1 MGGIRL
7 SDDQLHVG
15 REPNDLDDLAIEFSA
30 ILADLEIEHVFVAG
44 YLAILTGRTR
54 MTEDIDVIV
63 EPLTESE
70 VASLVEA
77 LDAND
82 FWGPAMPLDEMYG
95 NLDAGTNSWVAPDGQ
110 TTPHLEVKFPTDE
123 FDEASLKNAIDA
135 HVGDAVLPIGPL
147 ELQIA
152 YKLRLGTR
160 TDFEDAAHL
169 YALFRESLRTTRL
182 ETWVEKLEV
191 TDEYERLRSI

>member
-123 FDEASLKNAIDA
+123 YDEASLKNAIDA